1 MLAGSEGLREAR
13 DHLRRLQLGRDRAL
27 HGFHAR
33 PAPGVSSAM
42 VKITG
47 LKIGTSFAKTGADF

>member
-33 PAPGVSSAM
+33 PAM

-47 LKIGTSFAKTGADF
+47 LKIDTSNAKTGADF